1 VLESVALLDQL
12 RTEGQPPQ
20 DPQNNYAR
28 RLLVDDVATL
38 RQQLAQAQQEH
49 ANKLAGLGTQA
60 KPEVGSMRDTESP
73 SDVQALGSSRSPMF
87 QLARDATTELRD
99 AAREGLV
106 IGFRKRDLLVLAI
119 HRAID
124 AGEAADADVATL
136 RQQLA
141 QAQQELESVHGAWQ
155 AEIEANRAVLAQL
168 AQAQQERD
176 ALAEGKGLQ
185 PLLQQ
190 RHEAVLRM
198 QDAETRAEAA
208 EAQLADLQKRK

>member
-1 VLESVALLDQL
+1 MSGAVALLDQL
-12 RTEGQPPQ
+12 RAALELVRRNWRKIPRPWIDGALTFTEWDTACEAMESALASAVCTCRHDSGASSACVIHDQLRTERPPPQ
-20 DPQNNYAR
+20 EHHMEEDVIEIDEDGEVTAKGRYA
-28 RLLVDDVATL
+28 LED
-38 RQQLAQAQQEH
+38 
-49 ANKLAGLGTQA
+49 
-60 KPEVGSMRDTESP
+60 
-73 SDVQALGSSRSPMF
+73 
-87 QLARDATTELRD
+87 
-99 AAREGLV
+99 
-106 IGFRKRDLLVLAI
+106 
-119 HRAID
+119 
-124 AGEAADADVATL
+124 DVATL